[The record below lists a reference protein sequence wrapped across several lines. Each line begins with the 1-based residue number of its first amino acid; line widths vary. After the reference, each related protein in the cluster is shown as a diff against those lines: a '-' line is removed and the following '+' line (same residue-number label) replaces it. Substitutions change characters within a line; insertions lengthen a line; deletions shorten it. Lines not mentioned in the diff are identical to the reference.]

1 MITEGI
7 RTALG
12 EELANQVEEALKGK
26 GKDGKDLDLVVGN
39 DGSYVPVDKFNTA
52 TSGKSTAEA
61 ALKAAA
67 EALKEIGGTG
77 DPAKIADDVLAAQQK
92 MTNLQETYDADKYE
106 TLHLMGHKRVW
117 PYRFDA
123 QERAL
128 CEFRKFATA
137 QNVHVT
143 LVIHPRKEP
152 EDQALNISSV
162 FGTAKATQ
170 EADNVL
176 IIQNEN
182 GQKKLEVKKNRFDGD
197 LGCVGLRFNK
207 ERLVFEE
214 RRKDEKAGATGAAW
228 HGWRGLTR
236 RARWRDGR
244 TGGTAGWNRNLF
256 Y

>member
-92 MTNLQETYDADKYE
+92 MTNLQETYDADIARISKDAALRTALTGKVYDPADIIGLLDLAKVE
-106 TLHLMGHKRVW
+106 LDDSGNNVQH
-117 PYRFDA
+117 PYF
-123 QERAL
+123 
-128 CEFRKFATA
+128 CFR
-137 QNVHVT
+137 
-143 LVIHPRKEP
+143 
-152 EDQALNISSV
+152 
-162 FGTAKATQ
+162 
-170 EADNVL
+170 
-176 IIQNEN
+176 
-182 GQKKLEVKKNRFDGD
+182 
-197 LGCVGLRFNK
+197 LG
-207 ERLVFEE
+207 
-214 RRKDEKAGATGAAW
+214 
-228 HGWRGLTR
+228 
-236 RARWRDGR
+236 
-244 TGGTAGWNRNLF
+244 
-256 Y
+256 